1 MTINTLL
8 QSAYRK
14 IILTF
19 LNFKKKAY
27 NVNTNI
33 VIVIPHLSNEPFPH
47 KAPYPKD
54 AGKIF
59 LVEKDSSVCD
69 GEARSYLQ
77 YVTILAPSRTQVEG
91 MESTHMDRGFRVHQE
106 ALFHVSEN
114 LLNILSLSL
123 LNLIFNLPY

>member
-1 MTINTLL
+1 MIPLRGGVGGQLYFQAAARTLPLGYITTHIRVIRSNVNILAKMTINTLL

-19 LNFKKKAY
+19 LNFKKITY

-33 VIVIPHLSNEPFPH
+33 VVPHLSNEPFRH
-47 KAPYPKD
+47 KAPYPKY

-59 LVEKDSSVCD
+59 LVEMDSFVCD

-77 YVTILAPSRTQVEG
+77 YVT
-91 MESTHMDRGFRVHQE
+91 
-106 ALFHVSEN
+106 
-114 LLNILSLSL
+114 
-123 LNLIFNLPY
+123 

>member
-1 MTINTLL
+1 MIPLRGGVGGHLYFQAAARTLPLGYVTTHIRVIRSNVNILAKMTINTLL

-19 LNFKKKAY
+19 LNLKKKAY

-33 VIVIPHLSNEPFPH
+33 VIVIPHLSNEPFRH

-77 YVTILAPSRTQVEG
+77 CVT
-91 MESTHMDRGFRVHQE
+91 
-106 ALFHVSEN
+106 
-114 LLNILSLSL
+114 
-123 LNLIFNLPY
+123 